1 MSKVSASDLERQIY
15 EKEEIKV
22 VLRCKKNSSFDSY
35 DYKRKAAA
43 NTSVKEWAETR
54 LRPIIGDDTEFEIV
68 NGAGQSP
75 HGRTNIET
83 VRNSYH
89 ED

>member
-1 MSKVSASDLERQIY
+1 MAKVSASDLERQIY

-22 VLRCKKNSSFDSY
+22 VLRCKKSCAFDSY
-35 DYKRKAAA
+35 DYKRKAAS
-43 NTSVKEWAETR
+43 NTSIKDWAETR
-54 LRPIIGDDTEFEIV
+54 LCPIIGEDTEYEII

-83 VRNSYH
+83 VRNSYR
-89 ED
+89 EN